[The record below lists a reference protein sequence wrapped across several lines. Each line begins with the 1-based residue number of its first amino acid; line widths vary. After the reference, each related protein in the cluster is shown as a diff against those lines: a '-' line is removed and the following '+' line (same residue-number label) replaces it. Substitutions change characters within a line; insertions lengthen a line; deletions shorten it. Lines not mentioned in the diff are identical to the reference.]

1 MCNYDVLNQMDIDN
15 VAAKRESD
23 KGKTQTH
30 THTIATQ
37 QHLHKTNRTY
47 QNPANANCSTKPYNQ
62 KTTHIIDTI
71 PTTDTPA
78 ILDPQQRIYQSSIG
92 EIGEFIPEKPIKYI
106 EPTTTIGTKTIGDLT
121 NIPDSWLKPTE

>member
-1 MCNYDVLNQMDIDN
+1 MGKETATAKQESCNG
-15 VAAKRESD
+15 KRQNTQYPHD
-23 KGKTQTH
+23 KDK
-30 THTIATQ
+30 
-37 QHLHKTNRTY
+37 TY
-47 QNPANANCSTKPYNQ
+47 QNPTNANYSTEPYNQ
-62 KTTHIIDTI
+62 KTLYIIDTI